1 MATQGRGQEGLAG
14 AAGAAHEHDR
24 RVIVRF
30 HCVAF
35 DLIFQADAAFVG
47 VSACLKHPV
56 TAVELVETLAQVIR
70 GVNLVLPYALQLA
83 LEVEPLTRRELD
95 VLVEMNKGMSDD
107 EIAKRL
113 NMCKYTV
120 RTHAQHILQK
130 LGVHTRRDAVHRARH
145 RGLVPTP
152 RQ

>member
-1 MATQGRGQEGLAG
+1 
-14 AAGAAHEHDR
+14 
-24 RVIVRF
+24 
-30 HCVAF
+30 
-35 DLIFQADAAFVG
+35 LIFQADAAFVG